1 MDTETGL
8 SNINLIFL
16 VFVLLKGIEKSLHGL
31 NSTDLYLKYEI
42 EFSTSKSA
50 L

>member
-1 MDTETGL
+1 
-8 SNINLIFL
+8 
-16 VFVLLKGIEKSLHGL
+16 LKGMKQNCIERSLHGL